1 MSFLGNVT
9 PNVTKLNKY
18 MQMEN
23 FHLVHE
29 KGVYKLKREKAERA
43 SKVIDSNK
51 QDAIK
56 ESKEFI
62 QKQGGGSLKIH
73 KNDGEFQEERTY
85 PKANNPKKSVG

>member
-1 MSFLGNVT
+1 M
-9 PNVTKLNKY
+9 K
-18 MQMEN
+18 N

-29 KGVYKLKREKAERA
+29 DGVYKLKKENAERA

-51 QDAIK
+51 PDAIK

-73 KNDGEFQEERTY
+73 KNGGGIQEERTY
-85 PKANNPKKSVG
+85 PKANDPKESEG